1 MASRDPSGLNARASE
16 GTASAVQRGDLVFGK
31 PIPQADRLL
40 VLTVRCNPL
49 AVRADCQGF
58 YRKIVACQLGD
69 LSARGRVH
77 QVDLVVESNDELPA
91 IRREDRVVSSH
102 VPIEDGD

>member
-1 MASRDPSGLNARASE
+1 MAA
-16 GTASAVQRGDLVFGK
+16 QRGDLVSGK
-31 PIPQADRLL
+31 PIPQENRLL
-40 VLTVRCNPL
+40 VLTVRRNPI

-58 YRKIVACQLGD
+58 DQEVVACQLGD
-69 LSARGRVH
+69 LSTRGRVH
-77 QVDLVVESNDELPA
+77 QVDLVVESNDEPPA